1 MHRLALVGLVIVA
14 GCEGSGASPQVVRMG
29 GLEAPPPTSLSQ
41 LASDVR
47 SNGGYVFVGVV
58 ASIPTPI
65 ESAFAPAPYE
75 GTQVEIPRAATDASV
90 SDPLGDDMPAVVA
103 VYGADGPAVLV
114 DESGDPSERY
124 VLENDGGAWQS
135 HALPESGTWLFFVQP
150 NTDRHALIWRAAVND
165 GVADG
170 EGTQSGDDISL
181 DTLRTDN
188 GT

>member
-1 MHRLALVGLVIVA
+1 MHRLALIGLVIAA
-14 GCEGSGASPQVVRMG
+14 GCGDRTQVVRMN

-47 SNGGYVFVGVV
+47 NDKSYVFMRAIV
-58 ASIPTPI
+58 SIPTPI
-65 ESAFAPAPYE
+65 ESAFVPAPYE
-75 GTQVEIPRAATDASV
+75 GTQVEIPRAATDV
-90 SDPLGDDMPAVVA
+90 SISDSLGADMPAVVA

-114 DESGDPSERY
+114 DEGGDPSERY
-124 VLENDGGAWQS
+124 VLEDDGGTWQS

-150 NTDRHALIWRAAVND
+150 NADRHALIWRSAVND

-181 DTLRTDN
+181 DTLRQN
-188 GT
+188 SGT